1 KINKFICIIGFIL
14 ILILGFLDL
23 YQVIKRVNFAKIYNL
38 LIFFGLY
45 YIAEFFSRH
54 IIYTTVNYMP
64 DSYNYAINIFNIIHI
79 ILIITI
85 LTTFILLL
93 IIAVS
98 LLIYMLPNLLK
109 IIFLNLDFLT
119 QKPIDYI
126 IQKTHFKNRT
136 HIFCSI
142 FYGILSIF
150 YFLFFL
156 MFGYF
161 QILNIASSII
171 HMTSYYQ
178 NNTICSK
185 VSPNAYI
192 HLLGDNKVSISPF
205 NEKFA
210 FHLDKNTLYKFMT
223 KDCN

>member
-1 KINKFICIIGFIL
+1 
-14 ILILGFLDL
+14 
-23 YQVIKRVNFAKIYNL
+23 
-38 LIFFGLY
+38 
-45 YIAEFFSRH
+45 
-54 IIYTTVNYMP
+54 
-64 DSYNYAINIFNIIHI
+64 
-79 ILIITI
+79 
-85 LTTFILLL
+85 
-93 IIAVS
+93 
-98 LLIYMLPNLLK
+98 
-109 IIFLNLDFLT
+109 
-119 QKPIDYI
+119 
-126 IQKTHFKNRT
+126 
-136 HIFCSI
+136 
-142 FYGILSIF
+142 YGILSIF